1 MVNRGNKLLDYVKLL
16 DSSIQV
22 GGFTHFFGMDTH
34 IQDGNIRNA
43 ADLES
48 FMRCQMHPSITRL
61 EGMAIKGI
69 YSAADQNDTWRLAL
83 IDKLVHVQRTPANQ
97 REQASSM
104 GKRLIKLAHAL
115 HPWIDFSPLE
125 DTLAKYESVGC
136 LSTVHAWV
144 NHHLGIPVEDAV
156 QGYLHSAM
164 SACITEAARTLAW
177 TAMQANNC
185 LHAWPQTL
193 TRNGHWSA
201 LPLPMDFPL
210 PSRRPSNRFSPA
222 STCLEQASTLSGH
235 KLAFFSPPT
244 SSTCQ
249 KSTPSPAGVLLP
261 FLHKD

>member
-69 YSAADQNDTWRLAL
+69 YSAADQNDAWRLAL

-164 SACITEAARTLAW
+164 SACITEAARTLALDSEASQQLSVRL
-177 TAMQANNC
+177 TADLDQEWALVSVSSTDGLSPSVPTSIKSLFPSFHMLGAG
-185 LHAWPQTL
+185 LHAF
-193 TRNGHWSA
+193 RA
-201 LPLPMDFPL
+201 
-210 PSRRPSNRFSPA
+210 
-222 STCLEQASTLSGH
+222 
-235 KLAFFSPPT
+235 
-244 SSTCQ
+244 
-249 KSTPSPAGVLLP
+249 
-261 FLHKD
+261 